1 MNMRIK
7 ALNKLINVKDDVTD
21 IPEGVQQQGQ
31 MTPQVYRPN
40 PAEYS
45 MQGIEEAAAA
55 LQQGDPDVSNRQF
68 NQMADEQAQQAK
80 MADLIK
86 EYEDMKAMGFNVRDP
101 RTIMMDINQQNPG
114 LNAQQIRSNYNKK
127 MGLK

>member
-21 IPEGVQQQGQ
+21 IPEGVQQQGMQ
-31 MTPQVYRPN
+31 TPRVYKPN
-40 PAEYS
+40 PAKYS

-55 LQQGDPDVSNRQF
+55 LQQGDPDVSNSQF
-68 NQMADEQAQQAK
+68 NQMADAQAQQAK
-80 MADLIK
+80 MDALVK

-101 RTIMMDINQQNPG
+101 RTIMMDINSQNPG
-114 LNAQQIRSNYNKK
+114 MNAQQMRSNYNKK